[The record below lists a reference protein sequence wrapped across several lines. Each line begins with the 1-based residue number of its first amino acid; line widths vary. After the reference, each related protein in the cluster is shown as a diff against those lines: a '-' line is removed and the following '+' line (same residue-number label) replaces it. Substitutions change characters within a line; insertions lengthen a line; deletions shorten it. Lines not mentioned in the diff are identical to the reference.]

1 MQSGQ
6 NPSVGS
12 RVKRL
17 GGKLGLL
24 RADLEGRQAGGF
36 WSLAD
41 GTYQCVR
48 ACCSCV
54 GAVGFGW
61 RVGKEM
67 SWVMKTILMEKGRG
81 DSGSEMWNQVL
92 LGNGRVESSG
102 GGPYAPTPASY
113 KFHSHP
119 YPFHVA
125 SASSLSIPIPDLTL
139 LPACP

>member
-6 NPSVGS
+6 NPSIGS
-12 RVKRL
+12 RVMKLR
-17 GGKLGLL
+17 GKLGLL
-24 RADLEGRQAGGF
+24 RADLEDRQAKGF
-36 WSLAD
+36 RSPAD

-81 DSGSEMWNQVL
+81 DSGSETWNQVL
-92 LGNGRVESSG
+92 LGNGRVKSSSR
-102 GGPYAPTPASY
+102 GPYATTPASY
-113 KFHSHP
+113 KFRSHP
-119 YPFHVA
+119 YPLHVA
-125 SASSLSIPIPDLTL
+125 CASSLSVLIPDLTL
-139 LPACP
+139 PPAYP